1 MPKIKFSPRTSK
13 NNKQDILEKTNQKN
27 NWVLEKRNVEKQ
39 DFLVLRSNLFKTN
52 RGALDL
58 KDKEFYTFAAISYF
72 FFDETGDPIED
83 AGDEPCIRILR
94 VFLQLKTRRHL
105 DDVMA
110 KMEIEEMEEYDYDPL
125 EDSETAVDAKKAFY
139 AVVGNCQELAYAG
152 SLRIKVF
159 YSFFCFLLFKI
170 LYPRPD
176 VRSFFSH
183 LIRGRTQVLL

>member
-72 FFDETGDPIED
+72 FFDEQNDPQNDTSD
-83 AGDEPCIRILR
+83 APCIRILR
-94 VFLQLKTRRHL
+94 VFLQLKNRKCL
-105 DDVMA
+105 EDVMA
-110 KMEIEEMEEYDYDPL
+110 KLGIDELEEYNYDPL